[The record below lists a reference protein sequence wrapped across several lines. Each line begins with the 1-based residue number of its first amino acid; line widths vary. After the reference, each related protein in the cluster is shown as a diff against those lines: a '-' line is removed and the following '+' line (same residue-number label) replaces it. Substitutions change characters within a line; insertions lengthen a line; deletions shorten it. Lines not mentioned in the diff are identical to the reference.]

1 MKAQVYRAI
10 RRALSGRPG
19 GDFPGM
25 VRPAKALPGEM
36 TAFLALIFILLIAFA
51 GSLMES
57 ASIQSAKNYRRAD
70 MNRAIESVF
79 AEYQK
84 DLLEEYE
91 LFALEGS
98 YESGSYSEEKVFDRL
113 AYYGASNMDHTMARL
128 QLLTDDGG
136 GPFLSQVSD
145 WVKYRY
151 GLDKL
156 EGLLGSAQTWKSQ
169 DEGIRDYQE
178 QEQEGSRELSSLLE
192 EQEQSLPSEDNPLET
207 VEQLKQSPLLALV
220 MPKDRQV
227 SRKQISLAEQ
237 PSGRALQQGY
247 GSFEDMA
254 EQGEA
259 SRLALGVYL
268 MDHFSSAV
276 PEGTGT
282 AGAGQTALSGEAKA
296 PGSGLDYQLEYVV
309 SGQASDAENLEKT
322 VQRLLLIRLVSNF
335 AYIQTDSAKRAEAA
349 AMAATLCTLLAV
361 PAIIEA
367 VTQALLFAWSFG
379 ESIVDLRALLKGS
392 RVPLVKDSESWQL
405 QLSGLLTLGS
415 EDEWNEGKD
424 TQGGMSYEEYLQIL
438 LFLTDTDE
446 VAMRS
451 LDLIE
456 QHMRLGKGLEWFRI
470 DHCITKMELDSS
482 CSLRRGITYSFST
495 YFGYR

>member
-1 MKAQVYRAI
+1 
-10 RRALSGRPG
+10 
-19 GDFPGM
+19 
-25 VRPAKALPGEM
+25 
-36 TAFLALIFILLIAFA
+36 
-51 GSLMES
+51 
-57 ASIQSAKNYRRAD
+57 
-70 MNRAIESVF
+70 
-79 AEYQK
+79 
-84 DLLEEYE
+84 
-91 LFALEGS
+91 
-98 YESGSYSEEKVFDRL
+98 
-113 AYYGASNMDHTMARL
+113 
-128 QLLTDDGG
+128 
-136 GPFLSQVSD
+136 
-145 WVKYRY
+145 
-151 GLDKL
+151 
-156 EGLLGSAQTWKSQ
+156 
-169 DEGIRDYQE
+169 
-178 QEQEGSRELSSLLE
+178 
-192 EQEQSLPSEDNPLET
+192 
-207 VEQLKQSPLLALV
+207 

-247 GSFEDMA
+247 GSFEDVA

-276 PEGTGT
+276 PKGTGT

-296 PGSGLDYQLEYVV
+296 LGSGLDYQLEYVV

-415 EDEWNEGKD
+415 EEEWNEGKD

-446 VAMRS
+446 AAMRS

>member
-1 MKAQVYRAI
+1 MR
-10 RRALSGRPG
+10 
-19 GDFPGM
+19 
-25 VRPAKALPGEM
+25 
-36 TAFLALIFILLIAFA
+36 
-51 GSLMES
+51 
-57 ASIQSAKNYRRAD
+57 
-70 MNRAIESVF
+70 
-79 AEYQK
+79 
-84 DLLEEYE
+84 
-91 LFALEGS
+91 
-98 YESGSYSEEKVFDRL
+98 
-113 AYYGASNMDHTMARL
+113 
-128 QLLTDDGG
+128 
-136 GPFLSQVSD
+136 
-145 WVKYRY
+145 
-151 GLDKL
+151 
-156 EGLLGSAQTWKSQ
+156 
-169 DEGIRDYQE
+169 GIRDYQE
-178 QEQEGSRELSSLLE
+178 QEQEGSRELSSPSGGARAE
-192 EQEQSLPSEDNPLET
+192 TSLKRTNPLET
-207 VEQLKQSPLLALV
+207 VEQLKQVSSSCPCNAKGQAGVSEADFPWQSSP
-220 MPKDRQV
+220 PGGRC
-227 SRKQISLAEQ
+227 SRGTV
-237 PSGRALQQGY
+237 PSRMWRSRGRP
-247 GSFEDMA
+247 
-254 EQGEA
+254 

-296 PGSGLDYQLEYVV
+296 LGSGLDYQLEYVV

-446 VAMRS
+446 AAMRS

>member
-1 MKAQVYRAI
+1 
-10 RRALSGRPG
+10 
-19 GDFPGM
+19 
-25 VRPAKALPGEM
+25 M
-36 TAFLALIFILLIAFA
+36 TAFLALVFILLIAFA

-57 ASIQSAKNYRRAD
+57 ASIQSAKNHRRAD
-70 MNRAIESVF
+70 MDRAMESVF

-98 YESGSYSEEKVFDRL
+98 YESGSYREENVFDRL
-113 AYYGASNMDHTMARL
+113 SYYGAADMDHTMARL

-136 GPFLSQVSD
+136 APFLSQVSQ
-145 WVKYRY
+145 WVRYRY
-151 GLDKL
+151 GLDRL
-156 EGLLGSAQTWKSQ
+156 EGLLGTAQAWETQ

-207 VEQLKQSPLLALV
+207 VERLKSSPLLSLV
-220 MPKDRQV
+220 MPGDRQV
-227 SRKQISLAEQ
+227 SGKSIPLAEQ

-247 GSFEDMA
+247 GSFDDVA

-268 MDHFSSAV
+268 MEHFSSAV
-276 PEGTGT
+276 PRETAEGQPALPGD
-282 AGAGQTALSGEAKA
+282 AGES
-296 PGSGLDYQLEYVV
+296 GSGLDYQLEYVIG
-309 SGQASDAENLEKT
+309 GQASDAENLEET
-322 VQRLLLIRLVSNF
+322 VSRLLLVRMVSNF
-335 AYIQTDSAKRAEAA
+335 AYIQTDTAKRAEAA
-349 AMAATLCTLLAV
+349 AMAATLCTLMAV
-361 PAIIEA
+361 PAIVEA

-392 RVPLVKDSESWQL
+392 RVPLVKDSGSWQL
-405 QLSGLLTLGS
+405 QLSGLLTLGDG
-415 EDEWNEGKD
+415 EEWNEGKD
-424 TQGGMSYEEYLQIL
+424 TEGGMRYEEYLQML
-438 LFLTDTDE
+438 LFLTGTDE
-446 VAMRS
+446 AAVRS

-456 QHMRLGKGLEWFRI
+456 QHMRLERGMEWFRI
-470 DHCITKMELDSS
+470 DHCITKLEIDSR